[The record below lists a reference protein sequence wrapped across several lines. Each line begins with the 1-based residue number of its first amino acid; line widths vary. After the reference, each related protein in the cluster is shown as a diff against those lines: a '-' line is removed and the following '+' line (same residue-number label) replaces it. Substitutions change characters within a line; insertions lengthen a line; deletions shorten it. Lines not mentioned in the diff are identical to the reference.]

1 MKTPT
6 YEQALTV
13 YLEAV
18 TSGRTLKDVVEEAG
32 FPIGSV
38 SAKVSLMKKKGVRVP
53 GIRRGGAATALNV
66 TKLNRLVKELVG

>member
-6 YEQALTV
+6 YEEALTI

-53 GIRRGGAATALNV
+53 GIRRGGAVTALNV

>member
-6 YEQALTV
+6 YEEALTI

-18 TSGRTLKDVVEEAG
+18 TSGRTVKEVAEAAG

-38 SAKVSLMKKKGVRVP
+38 SSKVSMMRKKGVKVP
-53 GIRRGGAATALNV
+53 KIRRGGPVSELNV
-66 TKLNRLVKELVG
+66 SKLNRLVKELVG

>member
-6 YEQALTV
+6 YEEALTI

-18 TSGRTLKDVVEEAG
+18 TSGRILRDVAEEAG

-38 SAKVSLMKKKGVRVP
+38 SSKVAMMRKKGVKVP
-53 GIRRGGAATALNV
+53 RIRQGKPASTLNV

>member
-6 YEQALTV
+6 YEDALTI

-32 FPIGSV
+32 FPLGSI
-38 SAKVSLMKKKGVRVP
+38 SSKVSMMRKKGVKVP
-53 GIRRGGAATALNV
+53 KIRRGASASVLNV
-66 TKLNRLVKELVG
+66 SRLNRLVKELVG